1 MLSLLGVG
9 ETKGRFKRS
18 SKLGCALG
26 RKYIMYYMLH
36 VDSMRNISR
45 EAKSNVL
52 FRLFTLS

>member
-1 MLSLLGVG
+1 M
-9 ETKGRFKRS
+9 KGRFKRS

-26 RKYIMYYMLH
+26 RKYIMYYILN